1 MGGATEMKRK
11 TKSTKLPLVVGGY
24 FAIPHQVTGSVA
36 YRSLSS
42 HAAKLLID
50 FGSYYRGNNNGD
62 LSISFRILKK
72 ERGWKSSG
80 TLDRAK
86 KELIKYGLIVK
97 TRQGGK
103 NKCCLYGL
111 TFWNLNK
118 ECALKMDIS
127 PTEKPTNNWKR
138 FEPLPNIEESQER
151 VKQRRGA
158 ELVNEIMSYAK
169 EYSN

>member
-1 MGGATEMKRK
+1 MIKKKKQKTFTDIEGGFFR
-11 TKSTKLPLVVGGY
+11 L
-24 FAIPHQVTGSVA
+24 PHQVSGSIA

-50 FGSYYRGNNNGD
+50 LGSYYRGNNNGD
-62 LSISFRILKK
+62 LSAPFRIFKR

-80 TLDRAK
+80 TLSRAIK
-86 KELIKYGLIVK
+86 ALIKYGLIVK

-103 NKCCLYGL
+103 NKCCLYGF
-111 TFWNLNK
+111 TFFKLNK
-118 ECALKMDIS
+118 ECSLKMDIP
-127 PTEKPTNNWKR
+127 PTESPTNNWKR

-158 ELVNEIMSYAK
+158 ELVKEIMSYAK
-169 EYSN
+169 EYPN

>member
-1 MGGATEMKRK
+1 MTRK
-11 TKSTKLPLVVGGY
+11 TKSKKLPLVVGGY
-24 FAIPHQVTGSVA
+24 FAIPHQVTGSIA

-111 TFWNLNK
+111 TFWKLNE
-118 ECALKMDIS
+118 ECALKMDIP

-151 VKQRRGA
+151 VKQRRGT
-158 ELVNEIMSYAK
+158 EIVKEIMSYAK
-169 EYSN
+169 EYPN